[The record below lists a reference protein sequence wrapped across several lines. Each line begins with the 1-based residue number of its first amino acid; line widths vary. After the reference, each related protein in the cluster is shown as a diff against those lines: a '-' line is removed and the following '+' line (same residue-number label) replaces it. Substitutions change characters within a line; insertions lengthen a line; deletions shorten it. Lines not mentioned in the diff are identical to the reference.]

1 MVLNLQARIQVTTW
15 ADSDLGLNQ
24 YTCTSMPERVEVPC
38 WFWAHSSLVNMYTSY
53 QTSKIYWKNVYFG
66 NMVVEK
72 DANHGLVNFDFL
84 LACLII

>member
-1 MVLNLQARIQVTTW
+1 MWVGY
-15 ADSDLGLNQ
+15 LGGFAA
-24 YTCTSMPERVEVPC
+24 SPEGRVEVPC

-53 QTSKIYWKNVYFG
+53 HRSKIFWKNVYFG

-72 DANHGLVNFDFL
+72 DTNHGLVNFDFL